1 MRVNEVIIVEGKN
14 DTAKVKLAVE
24 ADTIE
29 TKGSAISK
37 ETLKMIKHANEKRGV
52 IVLTDPDY
60 PGNRIR
66 RIITEYVPSCKHAF
80 LPKEEALPSSPNK
93 NVGIENASVES
104 ILKAL
109 QNVQQSQETLS
120 MISDIEKLDLIHHK
134 LIGHPDA
141 KKRRELLGKQL
152 HIGMTN
158 GKQLLKRL
166 HMFQISKRKL
176 DEAMLYIKRKRDL
189 DNESTIYCNT
199 ETNE

>member
-1 MRVNEVIIVEGKN
+1 MRINEVIIVEGKN
-14 DTAKVKLAVE
+14 DTAKVKLAVQ

-52 IVLTDPDY
+52 IVFTDPDY

-66 RIITEYVPSCKHAF
+66 RIITENIPNCKHAF
-80 LPKEEALPSSPNK
+80 LSKEEALPLSANK

-104 ILKAL
+104 IRKAL
-109 QNVQQSQETLS
+109 QNVQQSQETDTTV
-120 MISDIEKLDLIHHK
+120 SDIEKLDLIRHQ
-134 LIGHPDA
+134 LIGHPA
-141 KKRRELLGKQL
+141 AQKRRELKGKQL

-166 HMFQISKRKL
+166 HMFQISKYEL
-176 DEAMLYIKRKRDL
+176 DKAMSRIIQKGEWT
-189 DNESTIYCNT
+189 NESTIYCNS
-199 ETNE
+199 ETNK